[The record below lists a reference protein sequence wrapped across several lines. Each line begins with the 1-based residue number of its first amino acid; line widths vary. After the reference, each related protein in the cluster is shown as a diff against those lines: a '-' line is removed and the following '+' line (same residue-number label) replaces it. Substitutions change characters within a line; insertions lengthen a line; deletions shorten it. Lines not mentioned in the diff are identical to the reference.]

1 MEEEEYEL
9 RSTYGPSFTVID
21 AASARKGGNNQSQ
34 HKELQIEQDKEK
46 EKGKEKEGGEIKKA
60 SRRQLG
66 RSRSLS
72 PKRRQLT
79 PESTPEKSS
88 QDTKSGKAK
97 RRKRRSKKRKSAP
110 SPVATFASLCAE
122 KFPHLKTWAITL
134 EPSEGLGRLSR
145 SLIFHI

>member
-9 RSTYGPSFTVID
+9 RSTYGSSFTVID
-21 AASARKGGNNQSQ
+21 AASARKGENNRPQ
-34 HKELQIEQDKEK
+34 HQEQEQDKEK

-134 EPSEGLGRLSR
+134 EPSEGLGSPFP

>member
-1 MEEEEYEL
+1 VEEEEYEL

-46 EKGKEKEGGEIKKA
+46 EKGKEKEGAEIKKA

-72 PKRRQLT
+72 PKRRQPT

-97 RRKRRSKKRKSAP
+97 RRKRRSKKKT
-110 SPVATFASLCAE
+110 SPATATFASLCAA